1 MNYTKTMDSLMENE
15 VTRGFV
21 KGNSALVIKDGEEIY
36 FNAFGYADAEKGTP
50 MKRDTI
56 IRLFSMTKPVTA
68 VAVMIAQER
77 GLIDVNDPV
86 SKYLPEFADMKVLR
100 ADGEL
105 VTAQRQITIM
115 NLLTMTS
122 GIPYGENWEGCSEV
136 GRRMQVIFD
145 EMLEGLNKGERLT
158 TREVVKRIAANPL
171 AFEPGERWQYGLS
184 ADVLAAVIEV
194 VTGQRYGEFLKK
206 EIFDPLQMPDTGFCV
221 PKEKWDRF
229 AMSYECEWP
238 DECRLHADDS
248 SHLMEYYH
256 EDVAYEAGGCGLV
269 TTIDDYAH
277 FALMLV
283 NGGIYKGHRILG
295 SATVKFLA
303 TNHLTV
309 EQAYSLDWDTNRG
322 YGYGCLVRVHINQ
335 TKSGSQ
341 VSLGEF
347 GWDGWTGNYVAID
360 PERNVVLL
368 YFIQKRGA
376 GTTPV
381 VRKLRAVTY
390 ANID

>member
-1 MNYTKTMDSLMENE
+1 MMNYYQTMDSLLKNE
-15 VTRGFV
+15 VDRGFV

-36 FNAFGYADAEKGTP
+36 YNNFGYADAEKGSP

-77 GLIDVNDPV
+77 GLIDVLDPV
-86 SKYLPEFADMKVLR
+86 SKYLPEFEKMQVIQP
-100 ADGEL
+100 DGSL
-105 VTAQRQITIM
+105 KPAQKQITIM

-122 GIPYGENWEGCSEV
+122 GIPYGEDWEGCSEI

-145 EMLEGLNKGERLT
+145 EMLKGLNNGERLS
-158 TREVVKRIAANPL
+158 TREVIKRIATNPL
-171 AFEPGERWQYGLS
+171 AFEPGDRWHYGLS
-184 ADVLAAVIEV
+184 ADVLAAALEV
-194 VTGQRYGEFLKK
+194 ATGMRYGEFLKR
-206 EIFDPLQMPDTGFCV
+206 EIFDPLQMPDTGFYV
-221 PKEKWDRF
+221 PAEKWDRF
-229 AMSYECEWP
+229 AMSYDAPEECK
-238 DECRLHADDS
+238 LVASDS

-256 EDVAYEAGGCGLV
+256 EDVGYEAGGCGLV

-277 FALMLV
+277 FAMMLAQ
-283 NGGIYKGHRILG
+283 GGIYKGRRILG
-295 SATVKFLA
+295 SATVKFMA

-322 YGYGCLVRVHINQ
+322 YGYGCLVRVHIDQ

-341 VSLGEF
+341 VPLGEF

-360 PERNVVLL
+360 PVNNVVLL

>member
-1 MNYTKTMDSLMENE
+1 MNYYETMNGLLRNE
-15 VTRGFV
+15 VERGFV
-21 KGNSALVIKDGEEIY
+21 KGNSALVLKDGEEIY
-36 FNAFGYADAEKGTP
+36 YNNLGYADAEKGIP

-77 GLIDVNDPV
+77 GLIDVLDPV
-86 SKYLPEFADMKVLR
+86 SKYLPEFSNMQVLQ
-100 ADGEL
+100 ADGSL
-105 VTAQRQITIM
+105 KPAQKQITIM

-122 GIPYGENWEGCSEV
+122 GIPYGEDWEGCSEV

-145 EMLEGLNKGERLT
+145 EMLDGLAKGERLS
-158 TREVVKRIAANPL
+158 TREVVKRIASNPI
-171 AFEPGERWQYGLS
+171 AFEPGERWMYGLS
-184 ADVLAAVIEV
+184 ADILAAALEV
-194 VTGQRYGEFLKK
+194 ATGMRYGEFLKR
-206 EIFDPLQMPDTGFCV
+206 EIFDPLQMPDTGFYV
-221 PKEKWDRF
+221 PAEKADRF
-229 AMSYECEWP
+229 AMSYDPLEECKLIA
-238 DECRLHADDS
+238 CDS

-256 EDVAYEAGGCGLV
+256 EDVGYEAGGCGLV

-277 FALMLV
+277 FAMMLA
-283 NGGIYKGHRILG
+283 NGGIYKGRRILG
-295 SATVKFLA
+295 SHTVKFMA

-309 EQAYSLDWDTNRG
+309 EQAYSLDWDTNLG
-322 YGYGCLVRVHINQ
+322 YGYGCLMRVHIDQ

-341 VSLGEF
+341 VPLGEF

-360 PERNVVLL
+360 PVNNLVLL
-368 YFIQKRGA
+368 YFIQRRGA